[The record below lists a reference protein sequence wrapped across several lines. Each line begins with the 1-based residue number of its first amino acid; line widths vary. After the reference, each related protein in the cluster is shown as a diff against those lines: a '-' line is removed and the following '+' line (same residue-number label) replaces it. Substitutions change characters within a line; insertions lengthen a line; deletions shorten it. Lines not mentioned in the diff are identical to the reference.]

1 MNSYVFR
8 IFRYKTAIKYLVMT
22 PRYRLK
28 ALEQAKASGLL
39 NDKKKLKNKAEA
51 KEETENVIRRV
62 LEDNMDIRLGL

>member
-1 MNSYVFR
+1 
-8 IFRYKTAIKYLVMT
+8 MT

-62 LEDNMDIRLGL
+62 LEDNMDIRLGS